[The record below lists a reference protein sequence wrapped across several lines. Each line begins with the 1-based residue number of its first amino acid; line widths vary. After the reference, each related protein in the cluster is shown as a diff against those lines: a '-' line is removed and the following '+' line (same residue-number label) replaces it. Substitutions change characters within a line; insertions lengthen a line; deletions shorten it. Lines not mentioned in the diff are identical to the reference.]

1 MPAGGACLA
10 EYNACMPT
18 ETELFDRGLLAAVDC
33 NPAVL
38 ERITLLAIELARA
51 GREGRKVGTIFTIG
65 DVEGVLRSSRPII
78 LDPLAGH
85 PAETKRIFYEDMR
98 ETAKE
103 LAQLDG
109 AFVVSATGVVVSACR
124 FLNASSAGI
133 SLPLGLGSRH
143 MAAASM
149 SKHTRAV
156 CVVLSQSSMVRVFDR
171 GDIVR
176 EIVPEQWMMR
186 RFMDEVKRGRDPRTA
201 DTERA

>member
-1 MPAGGACLA
+1 
-10 EYNACMPT
+10 MPT
-18 ETELFDRGLLAAVDC
+18 ETELFDRSLLAAVDC

-51 GREGRKVGTIFTIG
+51 GREGRKIGTIFTIG
-65 DVEGVLRSSRPII
+65 DVNEVLKSSRPII

-85 PAETKRIFYEDMR
+85 PVETKRIFYEDMR

-109 AFVVSATGVVVSACR
+109 AFVVSGTGVVVSACR

-133 SLPLGLGSRH
+133 HLPLGLGSRH

-171 GDIVR
+171 GEIVR

-186 RFMDEVKRGRDPRTA
+186 RFLDEMGRGDDARPAEADP
-201 DTERA
+201 EREEA